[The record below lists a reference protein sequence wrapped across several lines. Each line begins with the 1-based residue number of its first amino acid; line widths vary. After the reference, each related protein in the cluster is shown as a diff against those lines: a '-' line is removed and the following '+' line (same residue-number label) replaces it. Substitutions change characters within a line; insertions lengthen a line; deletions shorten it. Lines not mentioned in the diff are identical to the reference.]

1 MEDQNARPMTL
12 GELQKECIEFVDTCA
27 DLNVFVRSVDLQR
40 SKIGEIDIQVNRVK
54 GYKLSAIDSGHEI
67 AANELFHLQCV
78 LRSIQASL
86 SVWVEVKSGNLC
98 EAWNRLVDAQEY
110 KDVALLT
117 RDYEGLRNLEVRLDR
132 MREVLF
138 PHFNLYNSPG
148 WVETIGNC
156 SICGALFS
164 TCDHIENRVYMGRLC
179 RRVNRR
185 VVEYLHAALVENP
198 RDRRCII
205 TKRSEGDRMID
216 TLTYEDAGPR
226 NNEGDGML
234 VEGVMFTL
242 ARLDLD

>member
-1 MEDQNARPMTL
+1 MKDQNARPMTL
-12 GELQKECIEFVDTCA
+12 GELQKECFEFIDICA

-40 SKIGEIDIQVNRVK
+40 RKISEIEVQVDRVK
-54 GYKLSAIDSGHEI
+54 RYKRGAIESGHEI

-78 LRSIQASL
+78 LRSIQSSL
-86 SVWVEVKSGNLC
+86 LVWAEIKSGNAC
-98 EAWNRLVDAQEY
+98 EAWRHLVDAQEY

-117 RDYEGLRNLEVRLDR
+117 RDYEGLRNLESRLDR

-148 WVETIGNC
+148 WVETLGNC
-156 SICGALFS
+156 SICGAPFS
-164 TCDHIENRVYMGRLC
+164 TCEHIENCVYMGRLC
-179 RRVNRR
+179 QRIDRK
-185 VVEYLHAALVENP
+185 VVEYLHSALVESP

-216 TLTYEDAGPR
+216 NLTYEDAGPR
-226 NNEGDGML
+226 NAEGDGML
-234 VEGVMFTL
+234 VEGVMFSL